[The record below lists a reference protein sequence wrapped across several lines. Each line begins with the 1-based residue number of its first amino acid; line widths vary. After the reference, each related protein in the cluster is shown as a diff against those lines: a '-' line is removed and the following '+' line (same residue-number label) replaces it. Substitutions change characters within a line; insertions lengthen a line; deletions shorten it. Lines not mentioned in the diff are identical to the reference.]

1 MMHNLINYTD
11 TIYIFMVLKR
21 IKLIII
27 KKTNLISNQLSY
39 SLKLFYYYYYYY
51 ELYFLLFFILFFI
64 MYKHFM
70 HDF

>member
-1 MMHNLINYTD
+1 MTHNLINYN
-11 TIYIFMVLKR
+11 IYIYIYVIKGL
-21 IKLIII
+21 KLIII

-39 SLKLFYYYYYYY
+39 FSKLFYYYYY
-51 ELYFLLFFILFFI
+51 ELYFLLLFILFFV